1 MLRSNFYNEP
11 LSELAVEAFE
21 VAARHCGSCR
31 DSHALWPY
39 IRLSRASIG
48 AERDGST
55 LEPLLAELLITDHPA
70 ILIAG
75 TQDTGLLAL
84 VARAA
89 SKRAADIIV
98 LDRCDTPLEM
108 CRRLSTRWGL
118 PISTIQQDLRD
129 LDICD
134 RFDLVLL
141 HHTLQFVPTEDR
153 RKVLLNLA
161 RALRPNGRLVHAFN
175 ISDPLSGPSAT
186 EHRNCY
192 PDWVI
197 QELSRGGVSFPEPRD
212 AFRARL
218 AAHAVNRERHTG
230 PFSDMAEVDRLMHA
244 AGFSVERTT
253 SITPEL
259 ITPYRL
265 LIAKLNMQRII
276 KIAHLSV

>member
-1 MLRSNFYNEP
+1 MAPSRVCIEP
-11 LSELAVEAFE
+11 LRELAAEAYE
-21 VAARHCGSCR
+21 LARRRCGPCCN
-31 DSHALWPY
+31 SHALWSY

-48 AERDGST
+48 AEREGSA
-55 LEPLLAELLITDHPA
+55 LEPVLAELLTSEQPV

-89 SKRAADIIV
+89 SKRDANIIV

-118 PISTIQQDLRD
+118 PISTIHQDLRD
-129 LDICD
+129 FDIRD

-153 RKVLLNLA
+153 SKVLLNLA
-161 RALRPNGRLVHAFN
+161 RALRRGGRLVHAFN
-175 ISDPLSGPSAT
+175 ISDPLSGPLAT
-186 EHRNCY
+186 GHRNSY

-197 QELSRGGVSFPEPRD
+197 QELTRGGVSFPEPRD

-218 AAHAVNRERHTG
+218 AAHAGNRERHTSA
-230 PFSDMAEVDRLMHA
+230 FSDLDEVDRLMQA
-244 AGFSVERTT
+244 AGFSIERTMW
-253 SITPEL
+253 IQPEL

-265 LIAKLNMQRII
+265 LVSKLNMQRIV
-276 KIAHLSV
+276 KIAHLIS